1 MSEKAIGIV
10 AEYNPLHNGHLYQIQ
25 QSRELSGA
33 HDIVIVLSSHFVQR
47 GEPAFLDKWTRSE
60 MALLAGADLVIELPT
75 IYSCHNAGVFANA
88 AIDLLKST
96 GIVEYVS
103 FGMETPTLLVNTISD
118 ILIQEP
124 DPFKFLL
131 RSFLNMG
138 FSFVEARAK
147 SLEELVPGA
156 ADFLTKPN
164 NSLALSYVKRIR
176 ESNYSLKVIPV
187 KRISSH
193 YHEENLQGSISSATS
208 IRTATRKGQIQLAS
222 ESIPGQARSLFVQ
235 NIISGRAL
243 LSMDIFW
250 RILKTIIL
258 RSEPDTLAGYAEISE
273 GVEHLFKKMAPNAT
287 SWEEL
292 VNSCI
297 SRRYPRGRV
306 QRNLIHILLG
316 IDHWDN
322 RSFQRLGPAYIRI
335 LGANKKGKAMIRKM
349 RKTATLPVITRAS
362 APYSPYARKMM
373 DLEHRAGA
381 IWELLI
387 ESPVTEH
394 EKKRIPLMM

>member
-10 AEYNPLHNGHLYQIQ
+10 AEYNPLHNGHLYHIQ
-25 QSRELSGA
+25 QSRELSGY

-75 IYSCHNAGVFANA
+75 VYSCHNAGVFANA

-103 FGMETPTLLVNTISD
+103 FGMETPTILLNTISD

-124 DPFKFLL
+124 EPFKFLL

-156 ADFLTKPN
+156 ADFLKKPN

-176 ESNYSLKVIPV
+176 ESSYSLKVIPV
-187 KRISSH
+187 KRISSC
-193 YHEENLQGSISSATS
+193 YHEENLQGPISSATS

-222 ESIPGQARSLFVQ
+222 ESIPGQTKDLFTQ
-235 NIISGRAL
+235 NIESGRAL
-243 LSMDIFW
+243 LSLDIFW
-250 RILKTIIL
+250 RILKTTIL
-258 RSEPDTLAGYAEISE
+258 RSESGCLGGYAEISE
-273 GVEHLFKKMAPNAT
+273 GIENLFKKMAPNSN

-316 IDHWDN
+316 IDHGDN
-322 RSFQRLGPAYIRI
+322 RCFQKLGPAYIRI
-335 LGANKKGKAMIRKM
+335 LGANKRGKAMIRKM
-349 RKTATLPVITRAS
+349 RETATLPVITRAS
-362 APYSPYARKMM
+362 APYSPYSRKMM

-387 ESPVTEH
+387 ESPVPEH
-394 EKKRIPLMM
+394 EKKRIPLMV

>member
-10 AEYNPLHNGHLYQIQ
+10 AEYNPLHNGHLHHIQ
-25 QSRELSGA
+25 QSRELSGS

-75 IYSCHNAGVFANA
+75 VYSCHNAGVFANA

-103 FGMETPTLLVNTISD
+103 FGMETPTILVNTISD

-124 DPFKFLL
+124 EPFKFLL

-156 ADFLTKPN
+156 ADFLNRPN

-176 ESNYSLKVIPV
+176 ESSYSLKVIPV
-187 KRISSH
+187 KRISSG
-193 YHEENLQGSISSATS
+193 YHEENLQGPISSATS
-208 IRTATRKGQIQLAS
+208 IRTAIRKGQIQLAS
-222 ESIPGQARSLFVQ
+222 ESIPRQTRDLFTQ
-235 NIISGRAL
+235 NILSGRAL

-250 RILKTIIL
+250 RILKTTIL
-258 RSEPDTLAGYAEISE
+258 RSESGSLGGYAEISE
-273 GVEHLFKKMAPNAT
+273 GIENLFKKMAPNAT

-322 RSFQRLGPAYIRI
+322 RSFQKLGPAYIRI
-335 LGANKKGKAMIRKM
+335 LGANKRGKAMIRKM
-349 RKTATLPVITRAS
+349 RETATLPVITRAS

-373 DLEHRAGA
+373 DIEHRAGA

-387 ESPVTEH
+387 ESPVSEH
-394 EKKRIPLMM
+394 EKKRIPLMV